1 MTKVEGFEPYFNN
14 DSRVLIL
21 GSFPSVKSREE
32 GFYYGNPRNSF
43 WKIISGF
50 FFQEEPKTVQDKKE
64 LLSKTQ
70 IALWD
75 IVTGCEIIGSRD
87 DSIKNY
93 KVADLSIVLNSAP
106 VKFIILNGGTA
117 YKIFKKA
124 YGKNIGE
131 DGILKIGERLIKLIA
146 LPSTSPA
153 NAHPKKDI
161 WYGALSQAF
170 R

>member
-1 MTKVEGFEPYFNN
+1 MTLVKGFEPYF
-14 DSRVLIL
+14 DSKSKALIL

-50 FFQEEPKTVQDKKE
+50 FSLEEPETVEDKKE
-64 LLSKTQ
+64 LLLKTQ

-75 IVTGCEIIGSRD
+75 IVTECEIIGSRD

-93 KVADLSIVLNSAP
+93 KVADLSLVLNSSP

-124 YGKNIGE
+124 YAENIDADGRFAKGE
-131 DGILKIGERLIKLIA
+131 TDAEIIA

-161 WYGALSQAF
+161 WYGALSKAF